1 MYTECRAAV
10 KGPDGSGR
18 HTFPVGH
25 DCATSFSHVGL
36 RDEQKPGR
44 RNATMNPHDQ
54 DSTHH
59 HLCLV
64 DGSGFIFRAFHALP
78 VLTRPDRT
86 PVNAVLG
93 FSNMLLKLLDDLQAT
108 HLAVIFDSARAS
120 FRNELAPDYKANRPD
135 PPDELIPQFPLVREA
150 TRAFNVECLETPGFE
165 ADDLIATYARQA
177 EAAGMDVSIVSSDK
191 DLMQLV
197 SDRISMFDAIKNR
210 KIGRAEVKEK
220 FGVGPEKVV
229 DVQALAGDSTD
240 NVPGV
245 PGIGVKTAALLIHEY
260 GDLDALLSRAGTIKQ
275 PKRRQSLIEFADQ
288 ARLSRKLVRLRD
300 DVPTDLTVNQLRRR
314 DPDPQR
320 LLTFLN
326 EQGFKSL
333 MAKIQSRM
341 AASGEHG
348 PQTEGVPTPD
358 GPTATHYELV
368 QSHAVLQ
375 DWITQARYGG
385 VVAIKTET
393 TLTDENRAEPVGLS
407 LCVRPGRACYVPFA
421 HRLPAPASESD
432 DAAEP
437 EHAAHPRAPLVQIPL
452 EEALDLLRPLFAD
465 PAVLKIGHHLKDDV
479 VVLQRYGVTLSPADD
494 TMLMSYVLDGGSHGH
509 GLDELAERHF
519 GHATVTFK
527 DVTGTGKSHRT
538 FDLVPPEEALAYAA
552 ENADVIVRLHQF
564 LKPRLLAERMVTTYE
579 TLERPL
585 LAVLADVEAAGIR
598 VDREKLESLSRE
610 FAARQVTL
618 EHDVYDLAGHTFNVG
633 SPKQLG
639 EVLFDEM
646 RLEGGQK
653 GKSGAYST
661 GADVLETLAA
671 EGHALPAKVLDWRQ
685 LDKLKRT
692 YADALVEQINAQTGR
707 VHTSFAMAATSTGRL
722 SSIDPN
728 LQNIPIRTE
737 DGRKI
742 RHAFVAEPGR
752 RLLSLDYSQIELR
765 LLAHVADVGT
775 LKQAFHEG
783 QDIHALTAGQ
793 LFGVAPD
800 EVDPTMR
807 RKAKAINFG
816 IIYGISAFGLGR
828 QLGMTNDEAAAYMQA
843 YFERYPG
850 IPEYM
855 DRTKRFCRER
865 GYVETLFGRRCHV
878 PGIHDKNAVLRNFSE
893 RAAINAPIQGTAAD
907 VLKRAMIRVPP
918 ALARH
923 HLKAK
928 ATMLLTVHDEL
939 LFEADADAVEQ
950 TAEVVKHVMESATLP
965 ALQLSVPLT
974 VDVRQGTTWGE
985 AH

>member
-1 MYTECRAAV
+1 
-10 KGPDGSGR
+10 
-18 HTFPVGH
+18 
-25 DCATSFSHVGL
+25 
-36 RDEQKPGR
+36 
-44 RNATMNPHDQ
+44 MNPQDQ
-54 DSTHH
+54 DSTRH

-108 HLAVIFDSARAS
+108 HLAVIFDSARKS

-150 TRAFNVECLETPGFE
+150 TRAFNVECIEKPGFE

-177 EAAGMDVSIVSSDK
+177 EAAGMDVIIVSSDK

-210 KIGRAEVKEK
+210 KIGRTEVKEK

-245 PGIGVKTAALLIHEY
+245 PGIGIKTAALLIQEY
-260 GDLDALLSRAGTIKQ
+260 GDLDSLLARAGEIKQ
-275 PKRRQSLIEFADQ
+275 PKRRQSLIDFADQ

-300 DVPTDLTVNQLRRR
+300 DVPTDLTVNQLQRRS
-314 DPDPQR
+314 PDPQQ
-320 LLTFLN
+320 LLPFLN
-326 EQGFKSL
+326 EQGFKAL

-341 AASGEHG
+341 VASGKDRPHV
-348 PQTEGVPTPD
+348 EGVPTATPD
-358 GPTATHYELV
+358 GPPAPHYELV
-368 QSHAVLQ
+368 QSREVLQ

-393 TLTDENRAEPVGLS
+393 TSTDKTRAELVGLS
-407 LCVRPGRACYVPFA
+407 LCVRPGRACYVPLA
-421 HRLPAPASESD
+421 HRLPAPASES
-432 DAAEP
+432 
-437 EHAAHPRAPLVQIPL
+437 EHASQPRAPLVQISL
-452 EEALDLLRPLFAD
+452 EDALDLLRPLFAD
-465 PAVLKIGHHLKDDV
+465 PSVLKIGHHLKDDV
-479 VVLQRYGVTLSPADD
+479 VVLQRYGVTLSPVDD

-509 GLDELAERHF
+509 GVDELAERHF
-519 GHATVTFK
+519 GHATTTFK
-527 DVTGTGKSHRT
+527 DVTGTGKAQRT
-538 FDLVPPEEALAYAA
+538 FDLVPLEQALAYAA
-552 ENADVIVRLHQF
+552 ERADVIGWLHQF

-585 LAVLADVEAAGIR
+585 LSVLADVEAAGIH

-610 FAARQVTL
+610 FAERQAVL
-618 EHDVYDLAGHTFNVG
+618 EKDVHDLAGHAFNVG

-639 EVLFDEM
+639 EVLFDELRM
-646 RLEGGQK
+646 AGGQK

-671 EGHALPAKVLDWRQ
+671 EGHQLPAKVLDWRQ
-685 LDKLKRT
+685 LDKLKST
-692 YADALVEQINAQTGR
+692 YTDALVEQINAQTGR

-722 SSIDPN
+722 SSTDPN

-752 RLLSLDYSQIELR
+752 LLLSLDYSQIELR

-775 LKQAFHEG
+775 LKQAFHDG

-793 LFGVAPD
+793 LFSVAPD
-800 EVDPTMR
+800 EVDPTTR

-828 QLGMTNDEAAAYMQA
+828 QLGIANEEAAAYMKA

-923 HLKAK
+923 HLDAK

-939 LFEADADAVEQ
+939 LFEVDAEAVEQ
-950 TAEVVKHVMESATLP
+950 TAEIVKHVMESATLP
-965 ALQLSVPLT
+965 PLQLSVPLT
-974 VDVRQGTTWGE
+974 VDIKEGTSWGE

>member
-1 MYTECRAAV
+1 
-10 KGPDGSGR
+10 
-18 HTFPVGH
+18 
-25 DCATSFSHVGL
+25 
-36 RDEQKPGR
+36 
-44 RNATMNPHDQ
+44 MNPQDQ
-54 DSTHH
+54 DSTRQ

-108 HLAVIFDSARAS
+108 HLAVIFDSARES

-150 TRAFNVECLETPGFE
+150 TRAFNVECLEKPGFE

-210 KIGRAEVKEK
+210 KISRTEVKEK

-245 PGIGVKTAALLIHEY
+245 PGIGVKTAALLIQEY
-260 GDLDALLSRAGTIKQ
+260 GDLDALLSRAGEIKQ
-275 PKRRQSLIEFADQ
+275 PKRRQSLIDFADQ

-300 DVPTDLTVNQLRRR
+300 DVPTDLTVDRLRRR
-314 DPDPQR
+314 VPDPQR

-326 EQGFKSL
+326 AQGFKSL
-333 MAKIQSRM
+333 MAKIQSRT
-341 AASGEHG
+341 AASGEDG
-348 PQTEGVPTPD
+348 PQIEGAPTSTPD
-358 GPTATHYELV
+358 GQTATHYELV

-385 VVAIKTET
+385 MVAIKTET
-393 TLTDENRAEPVGLS
+393 TLTDDNRAELVGLS

-421 HRLPAPASESD
+421 HRLPAPASELDDSD
-432 DAAEP
+432 TAET
-437 EHAAHPRAPLVQIPL
+437 EHAAQPRAPLVQIPL

-465 PAVLKIGHHLKDDV
+465 PSVLKIGHHLKDDV
-479 VVLQRYGVTLSPADD
+479 VVLRRYGVTLSPVDD

-519 GHATVTFK
+519 GHATTTFK
-527 DVTGTGKSHRT
+527 DVTGTGKAQRT
-538 FDLVPPEEALAYAA
+538 FDLVPPEQALAYAA
-552 ENADVIVRLHQF
+552 EAADVIVWLHQF
-564 LKPRLLAERMVTTYE
+564 LKPRLPAERMVTTYE

-585 LAVLADVEAAGIR
+585 ISVLADVEAAGIH
-598 VDREKLESLSRE
+598 VDREKLEWLSRE
-610 FAARQVTL
+610 FAARQAAL
-618 EHDVYDLAGHTFNVG
+618 EKDVYDLAGHAFNLG

-639 EVLFDEM
+639 KVLFDEM

-661 GADVLETLAA
+661 GADVLETLA
-671 EGHALPAKVLDWRQ
+671 EGHELPAKVLDWRQ

-692 YADALVEQINAQTGR
+692 YADALVEQINARTGR

-742 RHAFVAEPGR
+742 RHAFVAKPGR
-752 RLLSLDYSQIELR
+752 LLLSLDYSQIELR
-765 LLAHVADVGT
+765 LLAHVADVGA

-783 QDIHALTAGQ
+783 QDVHALTAGQ

-828 QLGMTNDEAAAYMQA
+828 QLGITNEEAAAYMKA

-850 IPEYM
+850 IQEYM

-878 PGIHDKNAVLRNFSE
+878 PGIHDKNAVHRNFSE

-918 ALARH
+918 TLARH
-923 HLKAK
+923 RLDAK
-928 ATMLLTVHDEL
+928 AAMLLTVHDEL
-939 LFEADADAVEQ
+939 VFEADADAADQ
-950 TAEVVKHVMESATLP
+950 MAEVVKRVMESATLP

-974 VDVRQGTTWGE
+974 VDVRRGHSWGE

>member
-1 MYTECRAAV
+1 MT
-10 KGPDGSGR
+10 
-18 HTFPVGH
+18 
-25 DCATSFSHVGL
+25 L
-36 RDEQKPGR
+36 Q
-44 RNATMNPHDQ
+44 DQ
-54 DSTHH
+54 NSTRQR
-59 HLCLV
+59 LCLV

-78 VLTRPDRT
+78 VLTRSDQT

-93 FSNMLLKLLDDLQAT
+93 FSNMLLKLLDDLHAT
-108 HLAVIFDSARAS
+108 HLAVIFDSARES

-150 TRAFNVECLETPGFE
+150 TRAFNVECLEKPGFE

-177 EAAGMDVSIVSSDK
+177 EAAEMDVIIISSDK

-197 SDRISMFDAIKNR
+197 SDRINMFDAIKNR
-210 KIGRAEVKEK
+210 TIGRTEVKEK

-245 PGIGVKTAALLIHEY
+245 PGIGIKTAALLIQEY
-260 GDLDALLSRAGTIKQ
+260 GDLDALLSRAGEIKQ
-275 PKRRQSLIEFADQ
+275 PKRRQSLIDFADQ
-288 ARLSRKLVRLRD
+288 AKLSRELVRLRD
-300 DVPTDLTVNQLRRR
+300 DVPTDLTVDRLQRRN
-314 DPDPQR
+314 PDPQR
-320 LLTFLN
+320 LLTFLK
-326 EQGFKSL
+326 EQGFKAL

-341 AASGEHG
+341 ASGEDG
-348 PQTEGVPTPD
+348 PQIEGVPTSTPD
-358 GPTATHYELV
+358 EPTATHYELV

-385 VVAIKTET
+385 VVAIKTAT
-393 TLTDENRAEPVGLS
+393 TLTDENRTEPVGLS

-421 HRLPAPASESD
+421 HRPPAPDSESD
-432 DAAEP
+432 DADFAE
-437 EHAAHPRAPLVQIPL
+437 EEDAAHPRVPLIQIPL
-452 EEALDLLRPLFAD
+452 EEALACLRPLFAD
-465 PAVLKIGHHLKDDV
+465 PSVLKIGHHVKDDL
-479 VVLQRYGVTLSPADD
+479 VVLRRYGVTLSPVDD
-494 TMLMSYVLDGGSHGH
+494 AMLMSYVLDGGSHGH

-519 GHATVTFK
+519 GQTTITFK
-527 DVTGTGKSHRT
+527 DVAGTGKSRRT
-538 FDLVPPEEALAYAA
+538 FDRVPPEQALAYAA
-552 ENADVIVRLHQF
+552 EAADVTLRLHQF
-564 LKPRLLAERMVTTYE
+564 FKPRLSAERMVTTYE

-585 LAVLADVEAAGIR
+585 ITVLADVEAAGIR

-610 FAARQVTL
+610 FAERQAAL
-618 EHDVYDLAGHTFNVG
+618 EKDVYDLAGHTFNLG

-639 EVLFDEM
+639 KVLFDEM
-646 RLEGGQK
+646 RLEGGHK
-653 GKSGAYST
+653 GKSGAYAT

-671 EGHALPAKVLDWRQ
+671 DGHELPAKVLDWRQ
-685 LDKLKRT
+685 LDKLQRT
-692 YADALVEQINAQTGR
+692 YADALVEQIDARTGR

-722 SSIDPN
+722 SSTDPN

-742 RHAFVAEPGR
+742 RHAFVTTPGR
-752 RLLSLDYSQIELR
+752 LLLSLDYSQIELR
-765 LLAHVADVGT
+765 LLAHVADVGA

-783 QDIHALTAGQ
+783 QDVHALTAGQ

-800 EVDPTMR
+800 EVDPAMR

-828 QLGMTNDEAAAYMQA
+828 QLGMTGEEAAAYMKT
-843 YFERYPG
+843 YFDRYPG
-850 IPEYM
+850 IQEYM
-855 DRTKRFCRER
+855 DRTKQFCRER

-923 HLKAK
+923 RLNAK
-928 ATMLLTVHDEL
+928 AAMLLTVHDEL
-939 LFEADADAVEQ
+939 VFEADADAAEQ
-950 TAEVVKHVMESATLP
+950 TGEVVKHVMESATLP
-965 ALQLSVPLT
+965 ALRLSVPLT
-974 VDVRQGTTWGE
+974 VDVRQGNSWGE